1 MDAPAV
7 TAPVQNGT
15 DGTEADRW
23 RGYVVD
29 GERERE
35 GEDEDAGRA
44 MRRVRRGDVFPP
56 GERRPVRGG
65 GVEAA
70 PGVVDVGR
78 VLRGKG
84 EREEGVSEGL
94 RGGFLEYMGQ
104 GGAV

>member
-7 TAPVQNGT
+7 TAPVQKGT

-23 RGYVVD
+23 RGYVID
-29 GERERE
+29 GEEE

-44 MRRVRRGDVFPP
+44 MRRVRRGDAVPP
-56 GERRPVRGG
+56 GERRPVRRG

-78 VLRGKG
+78 VPEGEG
-84 EREEGVSEGL
+84 EREEEVSSGL

>member
-7 TAPVQNGT
+7 TAPVQKGT
-15 DGTEADRW
+15 DGTEADRG
-23 RGYVVD
+23 RGCVVD
-29 GERERE
+29 GE
-35 GEDEDAGRA
+35 DEDVGRA

-56 GERRPVRGG
+56 GGKRPVRGM

-70 PGVVDVGR
+70 PGVEDVGR
-78 VLRGKG
+78 VPEGEG
-84 EREEGVSEGL
+84 EREEEVGDGL

>member
-1 MDAPAV
+1 MGAPAV
-7 TAPVQNGT
+7 TAPVQNGA
-15 DGTEADRW
+15 DGTEADRG

-29 GERERE
+29 GAGE
-35 GEDEDAGRA
+35 GEGEDAGRA
-44 MRRVRRGDVFPP
+44 MRRVRRGDAFPP
-56 GERRPVRGG
+56 GAKRPVRGG

-70 PGVVDVGR
+70 PGVVDGGR
-78 VLRGKG
+78 VPEGEG